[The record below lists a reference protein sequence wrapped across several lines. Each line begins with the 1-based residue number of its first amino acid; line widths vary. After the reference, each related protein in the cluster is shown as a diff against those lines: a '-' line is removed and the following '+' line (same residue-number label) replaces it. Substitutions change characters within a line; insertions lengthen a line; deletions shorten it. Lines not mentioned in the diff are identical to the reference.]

1 VVGDKHCSAG
11 DRVALNIRRPKMKT
25 TIAAITLALA
35 VQASPLWAQSTTST
49 TSETSKASLT
59 TEAAVST
66 GVSTEENISAAAV
79 QLRAFGDVRGGV
91 RFFTEGAWAARS
103 DVDSDAFGA
112 AYPYTNRFQV
122 IEAYG
127 ERLFQPRHAVVGVRG
142 GRYRTPFGISS
153 GSDHGYTG
161 FLRAPLIRY
170 DGYFALSNNFLEH
183 GGAVFAGVPRLTV
196 EASVGRPADV
206 GSAIRRPGVD
216 TVIRVQSFVGPL
228 IAGVSRIRT
237 SPYLPELFAHG
248 KSVFTGIDVRWMY
261 EGVQLRGEWITGRPF
276 DGTTTR
282 GWYADAMVHRAS
294 MGPVTA
300 VARIERLDY
309 DTDPPF
315 ALHARRQTIGAR
327 IRVLDALSVQLNVM
341 HQTGE
346 LSEEYGAAAF
356 DVGVTYSLRHAF
368 HHD

>member
-1 VVGDKHCSAG
+1 
-11 DRVALNIRRPKMKT
+11 
-25 TIAAITLALA
+25 
-35 VQASPLWAQSTTST
+35 
-49 TSETSKASLT
+49 
-59 TEAAVST
+59 
-66 GVSTEENISAAAV
+66 
-79 QLRAFGDVRGGV
+79 
-91 RFFTEGAWAARS
+91 
-103 DVDSDAFGA
+103 
-112 AYPYTNRFQV
+112 
-122 IEAYG
+122 
-127 ERLFQPRHAVVGVRG
+127 
-142 GRYRTPFGISS
+142 
-153 GSDHGYTG
+153 
-161 FLRAPLIRY
+161 
-170 DGYFALSNNFLEH
+170 
-183 GGAVFAGVPRLTV
+183 VPRLTV

-228 IAGVSRIRT
+228 IAGVSHIQT
-237 SPYLPELFAHG
+237 TPYMDPSFAKG
-248 KSVFTGIDVRWMY
+248 KSVFTGIDLRWMH

-282 GWYADAMVHRAS
+282 GWYADAIVHRAV

-300 VARIERLDY
+300 VARIEHLDY

-315 ALHARRQTIGAR
+315 AVDARRQTIGAR
-327 IRVLDALSVQLNVM
+327 IRIFDALSVQLNVV

>member
-1 VVGDKHCSAG
+1 
-11 DRVALNIRRPKMKT
+11 MKT
-25 TIAAITLALA
+25 IIAAITLALA
-35 VQASPLWAQSTTST
+35 IQASPLRAQSTTST
-49 TSETSKASLT
+49 SATPGTPGTSKVSLT

-66 GVSTEENISAAAV
+66 GLSTEEKISATAV
-79 QLRAFGDVRGGV
+79 QLRAFGDVKGGV
-91 RFFTEGAWAARS
+91 RFFAEGAWGTRS
-103 DVDSDAFGA
+103 DDDSDTFGA
-112 AYPYTNRFQV
+112 AYPYANRFQV

-127 ERLFQPRHAVVGVRG
+127 ERLFQPGHAVVGVRG
-142 GRYRTPFGISS
+142 GRYRTPFGISN

-170 DGYFALSNNFLEH
+170 DGYFALSNTFLEH

-206 GSAIRRPGVD
+206 GSAVRRPGVD
-216 TVIRVQSFVGPL
+216 TVIRIQSFVGPL

-237 SPYLPELFAHG
+237 SPYLPESFALG
-248 KSVFTGIDVRWMY
+248 KSVFTGIDVRWMHK
-261 EGVQLRGEWITGRPF
+261 GVQLRGEWITGRPF

-282 GWYADAMVHRAS
+282 GWYADAIVHRTV

-300 VARIERLDY
+300 VARIEHLDY
-309 DTDPPF
+309 DADPAF
-315 ALHARRQTIGAR
+315 AVDARRQTIGAR
-327 IRVLDALSVQLNVM
+327 IRLFDALSVQLNVV

>member
-1 VVGDKHCSAG
+1 
-11 DRVALNIRRPKMKT
+11 MKT
-25 TIAAITLALA
+25 TIAAMTLALA
-35 VQASPLWAQSTTST
+35 IQASPLRAQSTTST
-49 TSETSKASLT
+49 TSTTSTAITTPEMSNASLT
-59 TEAAVST
+59 TEAAMST
-66 GVSTEENISAAAV
+66 GMSTEEKISAAAV
-79 QLRAFGDVRGGV
+79 QLRAFGDIKGGV
-91 RFFTEGAWAARS
+91 RFFTEGAWAKRS
-103 DVDSDAFGA
+103 DNDSDAFGA

-127 ERLFQPRHAVVGVRG
+127 ERLFRPRHALVGVRA

-153 GSDHGYTG
+153 GSEHGYTG

-206 GSAIRRPGVD
+206 GSAIRRPGFD
-216 TVIRVQSFVGPL
+216 TVIRIQSFVGPL
-228 IAGVSRIRT
+228 IAGVSRIQT
-237 SPYLPELFAHG
+237 SPYLPASFATG
-248 KSVFTGIDVRWMY
+248 KSAFTGIDLRWMHR
-261 EGVQLRGEWITGRPF
+261 GVELRGEWITGRPF

-282 GWYADAMVHRAS
+282 GWYADAIVHRAV

-309 DTDPPF
+309 NTDPAF
-315 ALHARRQTIGAR
+315 ALHASRQTMGAR
-327 IRVLDALSVQLNVM
+327 IRVFDALSVQLNVV

-346 LSEEYGAAAF
+346 LSKKYGAAAL
-356 DVGVTYSLRHAF
+356 DVGITYALRHAF
-368 HHD
+368 HFD